1 MAEERIEA
9 RPAVE
14 GEAPPAR
21 RLVLDMPSWL
31 PLERLPRPLLIGGAA
46 VLILAL
52 VVGIGLVPLL
62 LGVDQDDL
70 ETLGYPGIFVA
81 TFLGTATL
89 FFPVPGLTA
98 AGQALVVAGGETLN
112 PVAVV
117 AVAAAGMTLA
127 ETTAYAAGAIGR
139 GVAEER
145 QMPVGG
151 RLGEWLRRAAGWV
164 DWLMARYGFVTLM
177 VLAGVPNPLFEF
189 AGITAGA
196 VRMNFW
202 RFLLAVGIGK
212 TARAILLVI
221 VGNALLDVFQID
233 WFEGL

>member
-1 MAEERIEA
+1 MTEERIEA
-9 RPAVE
+9 APAVE
-14 GEAPPAR
+14 GEAPPVR
-21 RLVLDMPSWL
+21 RLVLDVPSWL
-31 PLERLPRPLLIGGAA
+31 PVERVPRPLLIGGAA

-52 VVGIGLVPLL
+52 IVGIGVAPVL
-62 LGVDQDDL
+62 LGVDQEDL

-145 QMPVGG
+145 QMPLGG
-151 RLGEWLRRAAGWV
+151 RLGEWLRAAAGWV

-202 RFLLAVGIGK
+202 RFLLAVAIGK
-212 TARAILLVI
+212 TARAVLLVV
-221 VGNALLDVFQID
+221 VGDAVLDA
-233 WFEGL
+233 FEIG